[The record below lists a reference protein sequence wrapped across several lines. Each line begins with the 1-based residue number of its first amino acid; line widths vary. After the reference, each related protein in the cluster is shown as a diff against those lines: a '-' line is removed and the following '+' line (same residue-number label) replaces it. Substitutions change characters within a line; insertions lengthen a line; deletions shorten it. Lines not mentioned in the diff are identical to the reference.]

1 MNKSVTKLVVLFG
14 VAGVS
19 LSAIFGRLI
28 TAPSLISAMYRMAF
42 SAVFLLPV
50 ALLRCRRELK
60 EAGMKNILLCILS
73 GAFLGFHFAFYL
85 GSLKYTSIASSTVLV
100 DTEVLFVALVL
111 LIFFRE
117 RIPRRGLV
125 GIALTL
131 MGSVVIAMGD
141 KSGGSHIF
149 FGDLLAIAGAL
160 CTTVYTLIGRS
171 ERKHLSTT
179 AYTFIVYS
187 SAAVMLLLVSVFS
200 GTPLTGYPLR
210 DYFYI
215 FGMTVCCT
223 FLGHSIF
230 SWGLKYISAAFIS
243 TAKLC
248 EPVFATV
255 LGMLI
260 FAEIPRWNQVIG
272 GVVVIAGI
280 ILYLLVKEQTE
291 NEQELNKNGIETKEK
306 NRNGIEE

>member
-1 MNKSVTKLVVLFG
+1 MNKSITKIIVLLG
-14 VAGVS
+14 VFGVS
-19 LSAIFGRLI
+19 LSAIFGRLV
-28 TAPSLISAMYRMAF
+28 TTPSLISAMYRMAF

-50 ALLRCRRELK
+50 ALLHCRRELR
-60 EAGMKNILLCILS
+60 EAGMKNILLCVLS
-73 GAFLGFHFAFYL
+73 GVFLGFHFAFYL

-117 RIPRRGLV
+117 KIPRRGLL

-131 MGSVVIAMGD
+131 IGSVVIAMGD
-141 KSGGSHIF
+141 KGGGSNIF

-160 CTTVYTLIGRS
+160 CTTVYTLIGRT

-187 SAAVMLLLVSVFS
+187 SAALMLLLVSMFS
-200 GTPLTGYPLR
+200 GTPLTGYPLS

-215 FGMTVCCT
+215 FAMTVCCT

-248 EPVFATV
+248 EPVFATIM
-255 LGMLI
+255 GILI
-260 FAEIPRWNQVIG
+260 FGEFPRWNQVIG
-272 GVVVIAGI
+272 GVVVITGI
-280 ILYLLVKEQTE
+280 VVYLLVKDQTE
-291 NEQELNKNGIETKEK
+291 NRSEEAKTDTKA
-306 NRNGIEE
+306 